1 MLCLHRACERVF
13 TRRKPNKVAWPWA
26 DGRPSGSPPM
36 QRRFVYFPA
45 RGVRGSPAPGR
56 RRIQYLLSRPRSCA
70 GSGPSAP
77 PNVSP
82 APGPAVPRNP
92 SPGETAPRGASSRTS
107 TYTVVGHRAAR
118 RAPGRGGAGGPMP
131 ITRPDWPA
139 NGLFFAFSRPLAEG
153 WPGSAGRWPKILS
166 TLHCTVALRASLR
179 SSRYTRGEEEVDVMA
194 N

>member
-1 MLCLHRACERVF
+1 MCSLAGNRIRLHGHGPMGDPRVPHPCSAVLYIFPRA
-13 TRRKPNKVAWPWA
+13 
-26 DGRPSGSPPM
+26 GSGDPPL
-36 QRRFVYFPA
+36 
-45 RGVRGSPAPGR
+45 PAPGR